1 MKRTNHI
8 NLNGQAFC
16 IDEDAC
22 AKLQEYITTLEKYYL
37 KEEGGKEIMAD
48 IESRIAEL
56 FTETLSACHKE
67 VISLDDTDRVI
78 GIMGRPADLIDEA
91 AGEEVPPIRRK
102 LYRDPDHSTIGGVAA
117 GIAAF
122 LNISPAWIRIIF
134 LVLFFFSGLSLL
146 IYIILWI
153 AIPSAVTTRQK
164 LEMHGESANITNI
177 EKKIKT
183 ACQEVSNNN
192 KFQRFLHQ
200 TGNLLANFFTALGQ
214 ALVRIISAVTGI
226 LAVIG
231 LIASPI
237 LLIICSILI
246 FFPSFYGQEELCTLV
261 QASIHPFPLIWMQWL
276 LLVVVLIPLLLI
288 LILSVFRL
296 FYHKNSSS
304 GFRRVAGICLLIL
317 LCFLLLGSTK
327 IFRFSIKQNTLPVI
341 LQPSDTLTKSLFV
354 KFLPAEVP
362 QQPKKNKYLE
372 NYLWNTS
379 YDSTTNAINI
389 YFKPRINITK
399 GKKEY
404 PELQF
409 TKTVTEFIKGRILIG
424 NISYDYRWQEDT
436 LFLAPYYTIENRG
449 WESQSMELK
458 ICLPENYRIQL
469 INPPRDIIDNRY
481 VIEGSERHSYNFSQ
495 PGQYR
500 MNSKGLVRI

>member
-67 VISLDDTDRVI
+67 VISLADTDKVI
-78 GIMGRPADLIDEA
+78 GIMGSPADLIDEET
-91 AGEEVPPIRRK
+91 GEEVPPIRRK
-102 LYRDPDHSTIGGVAA
+102 LYRDPEHSTIGGVAS

-134 LVLFFFSGLSLL
+134 LVFFFFSGVSLV

-164 LEMHGESANITNI
+164 LEMQGESANITNI

-183 ACQEVSNNN
+183 AYREVSNNN
-192 KFQRFLHQ
+192 KFQHFLHQ
-200 TGNLLANFFTALGQ
+200 AGNLLADFFTALGQ
-214 ALVRIISAVTGI
+214 VLIRIISVITGI

-231 LIASPI
+231 LIITPI
-237 LLIICSILI
+237 LLVICSIMI
-246 FFPSFYGQEELCTLV
+246 FFPSFYGQEELYTLI
-261 QASIHPFPLIWMQWL
+261 QASVHPFPVIWMQWL
-276 LLVVVLIPLLLI
+276 LLIVVLILLLLI

-296 FYHKNSSS
+296 FYHKNPSS
-304 GFRRVAGICLLIL
+304 GFRQVAGICLLIL

-327 IFRFSIKQNTLPVI
+327 SFRFSIKQNTTPII

-354 KFLPAEVP
+354 KFLPAEIP
-362 QQPKKNKYLE
+362 QQAEKNKYWE
-372 NYLWNTS
+372 NHFRNTR
-379 YDSTTNAINI
+379 YDSTTDAINI

-399 GKKEY
+399 GQKEY
-404 PELQF
+404 PELQL
-409 TKTVTEFIKGRILIG
+409 TKTITEFIKGRIITG
-424 NISYDYRWQEDT
+424 NISYNYRWEHDT
-436 LFLAPYYTIENRG
+436 LFLSPYYTVEPWS
-449 WESQSMELK
+449 WESQSIDLK
-458 ICLPENYRIQL
+458 ICLPEDYRIEL
-469 INPPRDIIDNRY
+469 INPPQDIINNRY
-481 VIEGSERHSYNFSQ
+481 VIEGSKRQRHNFSQ